1 MIRYDL
7 LFAII
12 LFVSTLT
19 AASTP
24 DATVVDAVPGV
35 VVVAPKAS
43 VWKYGPGSSGAVP
56 INSLA
61 RLAAALIV
69 R

>member
-1 MIRYDL
+1 M
-7 LFAII
+7 FVII

-24 DATVVDAVPGV
+24 DAIVVDAVPGV
-35 VVVAPKAS
+35 VVVAPNAS